1 MKTRKLD
8 FELDWLPRRAHS
20 LLAHE
25 AAMLRLNRFARTGNV
40 ENQSSLETRNVYL
53 ITVAVA
59 SVIYNCALAIV
70 NAHVTPLSFSHVA
83 LTEILILLFGLIF
96 ILRQGLGANDLA
108 AVIFLVFT
116 ITMAAYISAINR
128 MIFVDYL
135 RNVLIIFCFSTLG
148 TWANR
153 RTVHAA
159 FMLSLALVMVVLLCE
174 IFALRLYADIFE
186 PGYYFLTTRGLE
198 PPEWD
203 KTGLFGNALGFEG
216 RLSFGLIDHRASSL
230 FLEQVSLSN
239 FAGVMMMYMLFFW
252 DGMKRGRRA
261 LLVACIALI
270 LLTTASRTML
280 TFSAICIIGYFVF
293 PPLPKLLSLLTM
305 PVILLAGTLI
315 YVLNPDARGDNLS
328 GRIVLTMRH
337 ISDMDVY
344 GFLGF
349 YADVAASYADSG
361 YVYIVYAG
369 TFFGMIAFW
378 LFVSLYPAGKTPAQR
393 RLAQA
398 LPIFMFFNL
407 MIGATPV
414 FTAKIAGLMWLL
426 LGHARHQTSPRLETD
441 QMPHPHLSGVSSK
454 T

>member
-1 MKTRKLD
+1 MCGQIDSPALGAVVTKHIPSD
-8 FELDWLPRRAHS
+8 
-20 LLAHE
+20 
-25 AAMLRLNRFARTGNV
+25 
-40 ENQSSLETRNVYL
+40 RNISIVA
-53 ITVAVA
+53 IAVA
-59 SVIYNCALAIV
+59 SVLYNSVLAIF
-70 NAHVTPLSFSHVA
+70 NAHVMPLGFPHVA
-83 LTEILILLFGLIF
+83 LTEILILLLGFAFIIAKGLRASDI
-96 ILRQGLGANDLA
+96 GALS
-108 AVIFLVFT
+108 FLVFT
-116 ITMAAYISAINR
+116 AVMAVYVSAINQ
-128 MIFVDYL
+128 MLFVDYL
-135 RNVLIIFCFSTLG
+135 RNVVIIFCFATLG

-153 RTVHAA
+153 KTVDTA
-159 FMLSLALVMVVLLCE
+159 FMLSLMVVTVVLLCE
-174 IFALRLYADIFE
+174 IFALRLYAAVFE
-186 PGYYFLTTRGLE
+186 PGYYFLTTRGLQ

-203 KTGLFGNALGFEG
+203 RTGLFGNALGFEG

-239 FAGVMMMYMLFFW
+239 FAGVMMMYTLYFW
-252 DGMKRGRRA
+252 DEMKRGRRV

-280 TFSAICIIGYFVF
+280 TFSAICFVGYFVF
-293 PPLPKLLSLLTM
+293 PLLPKLVSLMTM
-305 PVILLAGTLI
+305 PMILFAGTMM

-349 YADVAASYADSG
+349 YADVAASFADSG

-369 TFFGMIAFW
+369 TVFGMIAFW

-414 FTAKIAGLMWLL
+414 FTAKIAGLLWLL
-426 LGHARHQTSPRLETD
+426 LGHARHEVSPRLKAERV
-441 QMPHPHLSGVSSK
+441 PVAPAASPPA
-454 T
+454 